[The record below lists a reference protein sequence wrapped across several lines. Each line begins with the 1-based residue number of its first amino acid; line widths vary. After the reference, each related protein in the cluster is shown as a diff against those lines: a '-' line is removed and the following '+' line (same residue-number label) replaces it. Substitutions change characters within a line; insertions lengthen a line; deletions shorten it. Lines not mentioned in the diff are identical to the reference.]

1 MKGIIVSFDVSKGN
15 CHYQGFKDPDTPFSK
30 PKILYFKKSS
40 FKELEEYVVSLK
52 EKFEEED
59 DVSYVFESTGVYHQ
73 VLRKYLDDNNLKYF
87 LISPLLSAK
96 YRQTELHSNKTDPLD
111 CRNIAKVYYGT
122 KDEFLNQYKSPESKY
137 ERLQK
142 LNRYY
147 EDVLEHLR
155 KYKVTL
161 RSYLDIALPDFD
173 SCFPKNNI
181 YNPIAS
187 EILKK
192 WPHPD
197 LILKAS
203 ESTMISYLEKKLNHN
218 KGFISR
224 YVSKVRNWA
233 KEVYSGC
240 RADDEIVNKLV
251 LLVKHVEQTKEE
263 ADSILESI
271 IDGAKKEAL
280 FDQLLSIPGIGENL
294 AARIV
299 AELGDVSRFKSV
311 NKLTSYA
318 GVDPMIRQ
326 SGKYD
331 GDHLSISKKGN
342 KRLRCLLFLAVGCNI
357 RLKKNDKIYN
367 FYQRKRQQSVPLK
380 PKVAKIAAVRKL
392 LTIIYGMNKTGELY
406 IYD

>member
-1 MKGIIVSFDVSKGN
+1 MKGIIISFDVSKGN
-15 CHYQGFKDPDTPFSK
+15 CHYQGFKDPDTPFTK

-59 DVSYVFESTGVYHQ
+59 NVSYVFESTGVYHQ
-73 VLRKYLDDNNLKYF
+73 VLRKYLDDNDLKYF
-87 LISPLLSAK
+87 IISPLLSAK

-173 SCFPKNNI
+173 SCFPNNDI
-181 YNPIAS
+181 YNPIAF

-203 ESTMISYLEKKLNHN
+203 ESTMISYLEKYK
-218 KGFISR
+218 
-224 YVSKVRNWA
+224 
-233 KEVYSGC
+233 C
-240 RADDEIVNKLV
+240 
-251 LLVKHVEQTKEE
+251 
-263 ADSILESI
+263 
-271 IDGAKKEAL
+271 
-280 FDQLLSIPGIGENL
+280 
-294 AARIV
+294 
-299 AELGDVSRFKSV
+299 
-311 NKLTSYA
+311 
-318 GVDPMIRQ
+318 
-326 SGKYD
+326 
-331 GDHLSISKKGN
+331 
-342 KRLRCLLFLAVGCNI
+342 
-357 RLKKNDKIYN
+357 
-367 FYQRKRQQSVPLK
+367 
-380 PKVAKIAAVRKL
+380 
-392 LTIIYGMNKTGELY
+392 
-406 IYD
+406 

>member
-1 MKGIIVSFDVSKGN
+1 MKGIIISFDVSKGN

-30 PKILYFKKSS
+30 PKILYFKKTS

-52 EKFEEED
+52 EKFEED

-87 LISPLLSAK
+87 IISPLISAK

-161 RSYLDIALPDFD
+161 RAYLDIALPDFD
-173 SCFPKNNI
+173 SCFPNNDI
-181 YNPIAS
+181 YNPLAM

-218 KGFISR
+218 KGFITR

-271 IDGAKKEAL
+271 IESAKKEVL
-280 FDQLLSIPGIGENL
+280 FDQLFSIPGIGENL

>member
-1 MKGIIVSFDVSKGN
+1 MKGIIISFDVSKGN
-15 CHYQGFKDPDTPFSK
+15 CHYQGFKDPDTPFTK

-40 FKELEEYVVSLK
+40 FKELEEYVVKLK
-52 EKFEEED
+52 EKFEENN
-59 DVSYVFESTGVYHQ
+59 VSYVFESTGVYHQ

-87 LISPLLSAK
+87 IISPLLSAK

-161 RSYLDIALPDFD
+161 RSYLDVALPDFD
-173 SCFPKNNI
+173 SCFPNNDI
-181 YNPIAS
+181 YNPITL

-197 LILKAS
+197 LILKTS
-203 ESTMISYLEKKLNHN
+203 ESAMILHLEKKINHN
-218 KGFISR
+218 KSFIIR
-224 YVSKVRNWA
+224 YVSVVRDWA

-263 ADSILESI
+263 ADTILQTI
-271 IDGAKKEAL
+271 IDGAKKEVL
-280 FDQLLSIPGIGENL
+280 FDQLFSIPGIGENL

-299 AELGDVSRFKSV
+299 AELGDVSRFQSV
-311 NKLTSYA
+311 NKLTSYV

>member
-1 MKGIIVSFDVSKGN
+1 MKGTIISFDVSKGN

-30 PKILYFKKSS
+30 PKILVFKKSS
-40 FKELEEYVVSLK
+40 FKELEEYVIALK
-52 EKFEEED
+52 EKFKEN

-87 LISPLLSAK
+87 IISPLLSAK

-122 KDEFLNQYKSPESKY
+122 KDEFLNQYKSPESKF

-147 EDVLEHLR
+147 EDVIEHLR

-173 SCFPKNNI
+173 SCFPNKNI
-181 YNPIAS
+181 YCPLAL

-192 WPHPD
+192 WPHPE
-197 LILKAS
+197 LILKTR
-203 ESTMISYLEKKLNHN
+203 EETMIKYLSGKTNHN
-218 KGFISR
+218 RGFILSHIKKIR
-224 YVSKVRNWA
+224 KWA
-233 KEVYSGC
+233 EEVYSGC
-240 RADDEIVNKLV
+240 DKDDEIVNKII
-251 LLVKHVEQTKEE
+251 LLTKHVEDRSAE
-263 ADSILESI
+263 AEMILKDI
-271 IDGAKKEAL
+271 IDGAKEERL
-280 FDQLLSIPGIGENL
+280 FEQLYSIPGIGENL
-294 AARIV
+294 AARIL
-299 AELGDVSRFKSV
+299 AEIGDIKRFDSL
-311 NKLTSYA
+311 NKLTSYV
-318 GVDPMIRQ
+318 GLDPMIRQ
-326 SGKYD
+326 SGKYN

-380 PKVAKIAAVRKL
+380 PKVAKVAACRKL
-392 LTIIYGMNKTGELY
+392 LSIIYGMSKTGELY

>member
-1 MKGIIVSFDVSKGN
+1 MKGIIISFDVSKGN

-30 PKILYFKKSS
+30 PKILLFKKSS
-40 FKELEEYVVSLK
+40 FKELEEYVTSLK
-52 EKFEEED
+52 EKFEEN

-73 VLRKYLDDNNLKYF
+73 VLRKYLDDSNLKYF
-87 LISPLLSAK
+87 IISPLLSAK

-173 SCFPKNNI
+173 SCFPNNDI
-181 YNPIAS
+181 YNPIAL

-197 LILKAS
+197 LILKVS
-203 ESTMISYLEKKLNHN
+203 ENVMISYLEKKLNHN
-218 KGFISR
+218 KGFIIR
-224 YVSKVRNWA
+224 YVSVVRNWA

-263 ADSILESI
+263 ADTILQTI
-271 IDGAKKEAL
+271 IDGAKKEVL
-280 FDQLLSIPGIGENL
+280 FDQLFSIPGIGENL
-294 AARIV
+294 AARLV

-311 NKLTSYA
+311 NKLTSYV

-342 KRLRCLLFLAVGCNI
+342 KRLRCLLYLAVGCNI

>member
-1 MKGIIVSFDVSKGN
+1 MKGIIISFDVSKGN

-30 PKILYFKKSS
+30 PKILYFKKTS

-52 EKFEEED
+52 EKFEED
-59 DVSYVFESTGVYHQ
+59 DVSYVFESIGVYHQ

-87 LISPLLSAK
+87 IISPLISAK

-161 RSYLDIALPDFD
+161 RAYLDIALPDFD
-173 SCFPKNNI
+173 SCFPNNDI
-181 YNPIAS
+181 YNPLAM

-218 KGFISR
+218 KGFITR

-251 LLVKHVEQTKEE
+251 LIVKHVEQTKEE

-271 IDGAKKEAL
+271 IESAKKEVL
-280 FDQLLSIPGIGENL
+280 FDQLFSIPGIGENL
-294 AARIV
+294 AARIA

>member
-1 MKGIIVSFDVSKGN
+1 MKGTIISFDVSKGN
-15 CHYQGFKDPDTPFSK
+15 CHYQGFKDPDTPFTK

-40 FKELEEYVVSLK
+40 FKELEEYVVKLK
-52 EKFEEED
+52 EKFEENN
-59 DVSYVFESTGVYHQ
+59 VSYVFESTGVYHQ

-87 LISPLLSAK
+87 IISPLLSAK

-173 SCFPKNNI
+173 SCFSNNDI
-181 YNPIAS
+181 YNPIAF

-203 ESTMISYLEKKLNHN
+203 ERTMISYLEKKLNHN
-218 KGFISR
+218 KGFIIR

-271 IDGAKKEAL
+271 IDGAKKEVL
-280 FDQLLSIPGIGENL
+280 FDQLFSIPGIGENL

-392 LTIIYGMNKTGELY
+392 LTIIYGMSKTGELY

>member
-1 MKGIIVSFDVSKGN
+1 MKGIIISFDVSKGN
-15 CHYQGFKDPDTPFSK
+15 CHYQGFKDPDTPFAK

-40 FKELEEYVVSLK
+40 FKELEEYVVKLK
-52 EKFEEED
+52 EEYEED
-59 DVSYVFESTGVYHQ
+59 DISYVFESTGVYHQ

-87 LISPLLSAK
+87 IISPLLSAK

-173 SCFPKNNI
+173 SCFPNNDI
-181 YNPIAS
+181 YNPIAF

-197 LILKAS
+197 LILKVSDSA
-203 ESTMISYLEKKLNHN
+203 MVLHLEKKINHN
-218 KGFISR
+218 KSFIIR
-224 YVSKVRNWA
+224 YVRVVRDWA

-251 LLVKHVEQTKEE
+251 LLVKHVEQAKEE
-263 ADSILESI
+263 ADTILESI
-271 IDGAKKEAL
+271 IDGAKKEVL
-280 FDQLLSIPGIGENL
+280 FDQLFSIPGIGENL

-299 AELGDVSRFKSV
+299 AEMGDVSRFQSV
-311 NKLTSYA
+311 NKLTSYV

-342 KRLRCLLFLAVGCNI
+342 KKLRCLLYLAVGCNI

-392 LTIIYGMNKTGELY
+392 LTIIYGMSKTGELY